1 MARQINQI
9 LGGAVIAPWEIDQ
22 MPDEIIDAVLAVN
35 GMREVSEGLGKV
47 ENIFAEW
54 RSKHAH

>member
-9 LGGAVIAPWEIDQ
+9 LGGAFVAPWEIDQ
-22 MPDEIIDAVLAVN
+22 MPDEIIDAILAVN
-35 GMREVSEGLGKV
+35 GMREVAEGLGKV

-54 RSKHAH
+54 RNKHGH